1 MDQPGIWQAQHVLDE
16 NPLAPEEAFKINFMY
31 HGPNS
36 SACVTRIRE
45 QKGIPP
51 HIHRTHDEVVHIL
64 EGEAQFRFGKDTRKV
79 KPGDIIAVPAG
90 VVHSPFFTPTGLT
103 LLSVFAPQFDPAH
116 PDREFIKE

>member
-1 MDQPGIWQAQHVLDE
+1 MDQPGIWQAHRVREE
-16 NPLAPEEAFKINFMY
+16 NPLAPEEAFKITFMY

-36 SACVTRIRE
+36 SACVGQIRE

-51 HIHRTHDEVVHIL
+51 HIHRTHDEVAHIL

-103 LLSVFAPQFDPAH
+103 LVSVFSPQFDEAH